1 MPSPNFDSLHLYL
14 SRKLQDP
21 VTLAATDGG
30 PYSSA
35 MRTDYLNRANNF
47 IQMVVQQAG
56 RDYVNRYLVGLVS
69 TQAVV
74 WAAAGTALASDYR
87 QHLSCQYT
95 PATGN
100 PVLLRFVGP
109 SLKIVLDNDQ
119 NRNYDA
125 AYTILGGKIY
135 GYYNFSQLA
144 TGSGTLYYMKSDVRA
159 SNGDTLDISIDPLW
173 YDTVV
178 DIAASFA
185 HEDRGNVDFAQM
197 NSKRISMVMNI
208 LGVK

>member
-1 MPSPNFDSLHLYL
+1 MPSANFGELHLYL

-30 PYSSA
+30 IATSA

-56 RDYVNRYLVGLVS
+56 RDYVDRFLNGLVD
-69 TQAVV
+69 TQAIV
-74 WAAAGTALASDYR
+74 WAATGTALATDYR

-109 SLKIVLDNDQ
+109 SRKIVLDNDQ

-125 AYTILGGKIY
+125 AYTILEGKIY

-144 TGSGTLYYMKSDVRA
+144 TGNGVLYYLKSDVRA
-159 SNGDTLDISIDPLW
+159 SYNDTYDISIDSLW
-173 YDTVV
+173 YDTIV

>member
-1 MPSPNFDSLHLYL
+1 MPSPNFDGLHLYL
-14 SRKLQDP
+14 SRKVQDP
-21 VTLAATDGG
+21 VAAAATDGSVL
-30 PYSSA
+30 SSA

-56 RDYVNRYLVGLVS
+56 REYVNRFLNGLVK
-69 TQAVV
+69 TQAIV
-74 WAAAGTALASDYR
+74 WAAAGTSLATDYK
-87 QHLSCQYT
+87 QYLSCQYT
-95 PATGN
+95 PSVGN

-109 SLKIVLDNDQ
+109 SWKIVLDNDQ

-125 AYTILGGKIY
+125 AYTILDGKIY

-144 TGSGTLYYMKSDVRA
+144 TGNGVLYYMRSDSRA
-159 SNGDTLDISIDPLW
+159 SNGDTLDIAIDSLW
-173 YDTVV
+173 YDTIV
-178 DIAASFA
+178 DLAASFA